1 MTAFTIRPATAAACE
16 TLAAIDQTG
25 NPSPWSAAQFASALA
40 DKHTSLYLAE
50 SAAEILGFIVWQ
62 QLFEEAELHLIATAP
77 AARRQGIAAALM
89 ALWLQHSEQNGV
101 QRLMLEVRVTNE
113 AAQALYHRYSFAE
126 SGRRPGYYRT
136 ADGREDAVIM
146 EKLC

>member
-1 MTAFTIRPATAAACE
+1 MTAFILRPATAADCE
-16 TLAAIDQTG
+16 ILAAIDQAG
-25 NPSPWSAAQFASALA
+25 NPSPWSATQFASALA
-40 DKHTSLYLAE
+40 DKHTSVYLAE
-50 SAAEILGFIVWQ
+50 SATEILGFIVWQ

-89 ALWLQHSEQNGV
+89 SLWLQHSAQNGV
-101 QRLMLEVRVTNE
+101 QRLILEVRAGNE
-113 AAQALYHRYSFAE
+113 AAQALYRRYGFAE

-146 EKLC
+146 EKSC

>member
-1 MTAFTIRPATAAACE
+1 MTAFTIRPAISAYCE
-16 TLAAIDQTG
+16 KLSAIDQAG
-25 NPSPWSAAQFASALA
+25 NLSPWSATQFASALA
-40 DKHTSLYLAE
+40 DKHTSVYLAE
-50 SAAEILGFIVWQ
+50 SATEILGFIVWQ

-89 ALWLQHSEQNGV
+89 SLWLQHSAQNGV
-101 QRLMLEVRVTNE
+101 QRLILEVRAGNE
-113 AAQALYHRYSFAE
+113 AAQALYRRYGFAE

>member
-1 MTAFTIRPATAAACE
+1 MTLLIRPALPDDCPALVE
-16 TLAAIDQTG
+16 IDHAG
-25 NPSPWSAAQFASALA
+25 NPSPWSAEQFAA
-40 DKHTSLYLAE
+40 TLAE
-50 SAAEILGFIVWQ
+50 PYSHIRVAEQNGQIAAFIVWQ
-62 QLFEEAELHLIATAP
+62 TVFEEAELHLIATAP

-101 QRLMLEVRVTNE
+101 QRLMLEVRATNQ
-113 AAQALYHRYSFAE
+113 AAQALYRRYGFAE

>member
-1 MTAFTIRPATAAACE
+1 MTAFILRPATAADCE
-16 TLAAIDQTG
+16 ILAAIDQAG
-25 NPSPWSAAQFASALA
+25 NPSPWSATQFASALA
-40 DKHTSLYLAE
+40 DKHTSVYLAE
-50 SAAEILGFIVWQ
+50 SATEILGFIVWQ

-89 ALWLQHSEQNGV
+89 SLWLQHSAQNGV
-101 QRLMLEVRVTNE
+101 QRLILEVRAGNE
-113 AAQALYHRYSFAE
+113 AAQALYRRYGFAE

-136 ADGREDAVIM
+136 ADGRVDAVIM